1 MEVYIKHRLPP
12 DARSRDFE
20 YSGEHA
26 VNEKIAWSGA
36 VTAVQ
41 PRIRLTRSFDER
53 SHTYLGYLLRIE
65 GTIGGESAEFRVG
78 VGSGAHAKHQ
88 FRIGD
93 HFEGLGHRVE
103 DPRLE
108 TADIYKVSR
117 LKLTRRGEQLATT
130 APPWRGM
137 PPPLSVY
144 RERGHRRLAVTT
156 YDAKCQSCIWGCAM
170 PVEMILDQWNPGR
183 RRYRTETFCYG
194 PLSCPIYKS
203 GPTRKIPG
211 RHGMTYEEE
220 DWVDQD
226 ATAHRG
232 PDE

>member
-1 MEVYIKHRLPP
+1 MVR
-12 DARSRDFE
+12 R
-20 YSGEHA
+20 
-26 VNEKIAWSGA
+26 
-36 VTAVQ
+36 
-41 PRIRLTRSFDER
+41 TRSER
-53 SHTYLGYLLRIE
+53 QDCLVWGRHRGPASNPSDSFLRRTESHVSGLSIADRGNHRWRIYRISSRCRLR
-65 GTIGGESAEFRVG
+65 
-78 VGSGAHAKHQ
+78 AHAKHQ

-108 TADIYKVSR
+108 TADIYKVSK

-130 APPWRGM
+130 APPWRGV

-170 PVEMILDQWNPGR
+170 PMEIILDQWNPGR